1 MNQTLKNGIIKIL
14 AANILNLGFNL
25 ITNFA
30 LPKYLSF
37 ETYASIKTYQ
47 LYIGYIGVLH
57 LGFIDGLYLEYGGKS
72 YNCIDADRWKNG
84 LQTLRFFQIILSIG
98 LFLFSVCSKNK
109 LAVYISLSL
118 MPYNMLTCFK
128 SLMQALGE
136 FKKYSRVV
144 NANTILIFVL
154 NILLLFA
161 VRQDTDTPYLMAYFL
176 TYTLLWIVLEIDNLK
191 SIGKS
196 SDKPKFKFS
205 LLKKYIKSG
214 IFLMLGNFS
223 SLILTSMDRWFTKI
237 LLNNIAFAEYSF
249 AVSIEGF
256 VNIAVTPLTTT
267 LYNFFCY
274 EHNDKEIT
282 RIRNC
287 VLIFA
292 SFLITLAFP
301 AKFLICKVV
310 SKYQSSINVMFY
322 LFAAQL
328 FFIVIKSI
336 YVNLYKAQK
345 RQTIYSLRLG
355 IVIIMGLIFN
365 ILGYLIL
372 QRKEAFSI
380 GTLLSGGLWYAF
392 CINDFKQMEHKYN
405 EIVYLIILIASF
417 ILLGIYVNSII
428 GFIIYII
435 IDFGLLNLL
444 LKKDFAYL
452 INYFKRFIKKK
463 KLIGVSEGD

>member
-1 MNQTLKNGIIKIL
+1 M
-14 AANILNLGFNL
+14 
-25 ITNFA
+25 
-30 LPKYLSF
+30 
-37 ETYASIKTYQ
+37 
-47 LYIGYIGVLH
+47 
-57 LGFIDGLYLEYGGKS
+57 
-72 YNCIDADRWKNG
+72 
-84 LQTLRFFQIILSIG
+84 
-98 LFLFSVCSKNK
+98 
-109 LAVYISLSL
+109 
-118 MPYNMLTCFK
+118 
-128 SLMQALGE
+128 
-136 FKKYSRVV
+136 
-144 NANTILIFVL
+144 
-154 NILLLFA
+154 
-161 VRQDTDTPYLMAYFL
+161 
-176 TYTLLWIVLEIDNLK
+176 
-191 SIGKS
+191 
-196 SDKPKFKFS
+196 
-205 LLKKYIKSG
+205 
-214 IFLMLGNFS
+214 
-223 SLILTSMDRWFTKI
+223 
-237 LLNNIAFAEYSF
+237 
-249 AVSIEGF
+249 
-256 VNIAVTPLTTT
+256 
-267 LYNFFCY
+267 
-274 EHNDKEIT
+274 
-282 RIRNC
+282 
-287 VLIFA
+287 
-292 SFLITLAFP
+292 
-301 AKFLICKVV
+301 ICKVV